1 MYPGTDRH
9 PELAALAKRQLGVL
23 RRDQLDEVGL
33 PYKFATRQVDASTWS
48 EWGNNLL
55 LLSNAPPSR
64 EQLKRIALL
73 DPSGPTALASH
84 TALEQAGFRGFAEEA
99 KGVHVLVVRGASYVP
114 LPGIDYHESRR
125 FDEQDIV
132 PIAGLDSTRRPRSAI
147 DASAWQR
154 WPRFVYA
161 MLAATVQQR
170 MCTAEQLERTLAVVG
185 RVRHKQ
191 HMRLAIAD
199 IAGGCQALG
208 EIDVARLCRRF
219 RLRPPDRQKVRRDPA
234 GRLRYLDCE
243 WDLDG
248 SIVVLEVDGS
258 HHLEVEHW
266 EADMKRERK
275 VVISRR
281 WVLRASNYEVRHA
294 PAEIAKDLVAMGVPR
309 ATHRL
314 VSAA

>member
-1 MYPGTDRH
+1 
-9 PELAALAKRQLGVL
+9 
-23 RRDQLDEVGL
+23 
-33 PYKFATRQVDASTWS
+33 
-48 EWGNNLL
+48 
-55 LLSNAPPSR
+55 
-64 EQLKRIALL
+64 
-73 DPSGPTALASH
+73 
-84 TALEQAGFRGFAEEA
+84 
-99 KGVHVLVVRGASYVP
+99 
-114 LPGIDYHESRR
+114 
-125 FDEQDIV
+125 
-132 PIAGLDSTRRPRSAI
+132 
-147 DASAWQR
+147 
-154 WPRFVYA
+154 
-161 MLAATVQQR
+161 

-191 HMRLAIAD
+191 HMRLATAD

-234 GRLRYLDCE
+234 GRHRYLDCE

-248 SIVVLEVDGS
+248 STVVLEVDGS

-294 PAEIAKDLVAMGVPR
+294 PAEIAKDLVAMGVPH
-309 ATHRL
+309 ATLRL